1 MQTGFSHEVAPGLIR
16 QHPGQPSRFYA
27 RMALDLKL
35 AGSDALEP
43 EYSLASTLAK
53 EVREG
58 RLREIEVRKIGR
70 SLRYFPATSQS
81 ARRRV
86 FPSTAREGLSK
97 SENGPLGPPAAD

>member
-1 MQTGFSHEVAPGLIR
+1 MQTGFSHEVEPGLIR
-16 QHPGQPSRFYA
+16 QHSGQPSRSYA
-27 RMALDLKL
+27 RMALNLKL

-58 RLREIEVRKIGR
+58 RLREIKVRKIGR
-70 SLRYFPATSQS
+70 SLRYSPAISQS

-86 FPSTAREGLSK
+86 FPSTAR
-97 SENGPLGPPAAD
+97 

>member
-16 QHPGQPSRFYA
+16 RHPGQPSRFYA

-35 AGSDALEP
+35 AGSDAVNP

-58 RLREIEVRKIGR
+58 RLREIEVKRIGR
-70 SLRYFPATSQS
+70 SLRYFPAISQT
-81 ARRRV
+81 AHRRV
-86 FPSTAREGLSK
+86 FPNTAREAHSGYRESD
-97 SENGPLGPPAAD
+97 SASPD